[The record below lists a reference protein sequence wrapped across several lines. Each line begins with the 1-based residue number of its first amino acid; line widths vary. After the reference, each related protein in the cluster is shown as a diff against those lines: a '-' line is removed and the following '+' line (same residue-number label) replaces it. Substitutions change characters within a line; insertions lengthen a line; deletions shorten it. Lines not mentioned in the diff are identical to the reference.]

1 MYRKQKLQFCPRPWL
16 RGVDVSRDAG
26 LASARVDRQGATQ
39 EGLNLKAKDI
49 AN

>member
-1 MYRKQKLQFCPRPWL
+1 MP
-16 RGVDVSRDAG
+16 GDTG
-26 LASARVDRQGATQ
+26 GASATVDRQGAKQ